1 MSKPVKELILK
12 DYRKRFGD
20 LSDALLIDV
29 RGVNAIENNKM
40 RLSLARK
47 AIHVTIL
54 KNSLARRA
62 FEGTGLEALGGAMTG
77 PSTLAYGADSVVDVA
92 RELLDW
98 ARKME
103 HLQLKGAVLDG
114 SLFKGKEGVE
124 RLSRFPTRIEAQARV
139 VGVALSP
146 AARLLGAATS
156 PGARILGIVK
166 EIRSRLEK
174 GETITRS
181 S

>member
-1 MSKPVKELILK
+1 MSKPVKDLILGE
-12 DYRKRFGD
+12 YRKRFGD
-20 LSDALLIDV
+20 LANALLIDV
-29 RGVNAIENNKM
+29 RGINAIETNKM

-47 AIHVTIL
+47 DIRITIL

-62 FEGTGLEALGGAMTG
+62 FAGTGLAALGDAMTG
-77 PSTLAYGADSVVDVA
+77 PSALAYGAESVVDVA

-103 HLQLKGAVLDG
+103 HLQLKAAVLEGD
-114 SLFKGKEGVE
+114 LFTGKDGVE
-124 RLSRFPTRIEAQARV
+124 RLSRFPTKAEAQARV

-146 AARLLGAATS
+146 ASRLVGAATS

-166 EIRSRLEK
+166 EIRTRLEK
-174 GETITRS
+174 GETITRA
-181 S
+181 